1 MDPRGDVQRPA
12 RGRGGGGPA
21 GRAGLRGEAV
31 RSPCLDRADEADRSS
46 LISADRHLE
55 RWVVHHRTGWLNPVF
70 EGLSWAGRLGLLWIA
85 LALLLSVL
93 WRRWGVL
100 FMTLF
105 AVAVSDWLAMGL
117 KALVD
122 RPRPPL
128 RYVEPKVLV
137 PLPHDAS
144 FPSGHAATSFAAAT
158 MLSFASPRLAPIFY
172 LLATAVAFSRV
183 YVGVHYPLD
192 VIGGAA
198 LGTLVALGV
207 RYVVR
212 RTGRVSRAAA
222 LR

>member
-1 MDPRGDVQRPA
+1 
-12 RGRGGGGPA
+12 
-21 GRAGLRGEAV
+21 
-31 RSPCLDRADEADRSS
+31 
-46 LISADRHLE
+46 
-55 RWVVHHRTGWLNPVF
+55 
-70 EGLSWAGRLGLLWIA
+70 LWIA

-128 RYVEPKVLV
+128 RYAEPKVLV

-192 VIGGAA
+192 VIGGAM

-212 RTGRVSRAAA
+212 RTGLASRAAA

>member
-1 MDPRGDVQRPA
+1 
-12 RGRGGGGPA
+12 
-21 GRAGLRGEAV
+21 
-31 RSPCLDRADEADRSS
+31 
-46 LISADRHLE
+46 
-55 RWVVHHRTGWLNPVF
+55 
-70 EGLSWAGRLGLLWIA
+70 LWIA

-137 PLPHDAS
+137 PLPNDAS

-158 MLSFASPRLAPIFY
+158 ILSFASPRLAPIFY